1 MIVVGFNDG
10 NRIRL
15 HSRCGIIFENEDSL
29 PGRWGGEDETDQQ
42 CHFVLQ
48 RGKKLLR
55 KNGHRTE
62 IGSPETLQAASR
74 VEDSIQSGAIGDV
87 ESEPLKFFLQ
97 DEVFG

>member
-1 MIVVGFNDG
+1 MATESGFTPAAGLSLKMRIAYRDG
-10 NRIRL
+10 
-15 HSRCGIIFENEDSL
+15 G
-29 PGRWGGEDETDQQ
+29 GGEDETDQQ